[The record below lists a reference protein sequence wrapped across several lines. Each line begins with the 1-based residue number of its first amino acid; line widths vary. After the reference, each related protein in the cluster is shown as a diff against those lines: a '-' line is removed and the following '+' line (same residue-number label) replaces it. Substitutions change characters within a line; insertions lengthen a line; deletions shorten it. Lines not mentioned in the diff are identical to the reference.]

1 MSQFILVEK
10 HQKKVWMENSTV
22 VNMLLYR
29 VPKNY
34 LFTLL
39 LETVLFHSTPNS
51 YCTPLGNVY
60 ISQQRDTKE
69 TGLQIKKQIANTCV
83 LENICNEKKTKHKI
97 NTIQITHSSFC
108 NVFLAY
114 EEQNI
119 ASRNLFLTSNICYKE
134 VLMQGG

>member
-39 LETVLFHSTPNS
+39 LETVLFHSTPSS

-60 ISQQRDTKE
+60 ISQ
-69 TGLQIKKQIANTCV
+69 
-83 LENICNEKKTKHKI
+83 
-97 NTIQITHSSFC
+97 
-108 NVFLAY
+108 
-114 EEQNI
+114 
-119 ASRNLFLTSNICYKE
+119 
-134 VLMQGG
+134 